1 MYDEMIDD
9 FLDELDG
16 SSVDELLFLAGTDIL
31 SDEDI
36 DPYAVRA
43 GSEAYTKKAQ
53 MKSAEIVLE
62 LLPKIQEV
70 LESSPQLFTKLSK
83 ESLTIFLKE
92 TKKTF
97 SSSSLKEKTKVL
109 LSMSILKRGLKAF
122 LPIDGISP
130 FGEELSY
137 LKFDLKILGDKI
149 LSISD
154 DGEVSDDLD
163 FDETILKNYLILI
176 ENNDIKSAKECG
188 DFLWDILFPKK
199 INDHFE
205 RCMGTIQASDVFK
218 GIRVRLSIENKALIQ
233 VPWELARYPQT
244 GDYLAVSSNIILS
257 RYIHRRGRL
266 GLARDFQPLTSL
278 GVLIAEPDALNKVD
292 AQHELNELKKI
303 ENNPM
308 NIIEII
314 PGTSENLREAV
325 EKHSIDILHYIGH
338 GDFSN
343 DEGYLMLESSDNQ
356 CDKYSSDRVA
366 NILNLADNS
375 IQMIILNSCKGAE
388 SSSYANFS
396 GVAIRLIQNSI
407 PAVVAMQYNISNQ
420 SAIIFSK
427 VFYQA
432 IINGFPIE
440 YSVQKGRQA
449 IFNDIGDSKKDF
461 IIPCL
466 FLDY

>member
-1 MYDEMIDD
+1 MYDEMVDD

-16 SSVDELLFLAGTDIL
+16 NSVDELLLLAGTDIL

-36 DPYAVRA
+36 KPNVVRA
-43 GSEAYTKKAQ
+43 GSEVYIKKAQ
-53 MKSAEIVLE
+53 MKSSEVVLE

-70 LESSPQLFTKLSK
+70 LERSPQLFTKLSK

-92 TKKTF
+92 SKNIF

-130 FGEELSY
+130 FEEELSY

-149 LSISD
+149 FSISY
-154 DGEVSDDLD
+154 DGEVSDDLK
-163 FDETILKNYLILI
+163 FDETILKKYLILI
-176 ENNDIKSAKECG
+176 ENNDIESAKKYG
-188 DFLWDILFPKK
+188 DFLWNILFPEK
-199 INDHFE
+199 ISRHFE
-205 RCMGTIQASDVFK
+205 RCMGIIQATSVFK
-218 GIRVRLSIENKALIQ
+218 KIRIRLSIENQALIQ
-233 VPWELARYPQT
+233 VPWELARYPET
-244 GDYLAVSSNIILS
+244 GDYLAISSNIILS
-257 RYIHRRGRL
+257 RYIHRLGRL
-266 GLARDFQPLTSL
+266 GLARDFKSLTSL
-278 GVLIAEPDALNKVD
+278 GVLIAEPDALSKVN
-292 AQHELNELKKI
+292 AQYELKELKEI

-314 PGTSENLREAV
+314 PGTSENLRKSLEQ
-325 EKHSIDILHYIGH
+325 HPIDILHYIGH
-338 GDFSN
+338 GGFSN
-343 DEGYLMLESSDNQ
+343 DEGYLILESSDNQ
-356 CDKYSSDRVA
+356 YDKYSSDQVA
-366 NILNLADNS
+366 NILSLADS
-375 IQMIILNSCKGAE
+375 IQIIILNSCKGAK

-396 GVAIRLIQNSI
+396 GVAIRLIQKSI

-432 IINGFPIE
+432 ITNGFSIE

-461 IIPCL
+461 ITPCL